1 MYAQLLRI
9 KEQKRKMANALP
21 KPEGLKLP
29 PPAFSDA
36 QQLPDNDD
44 DLMEILQST
53 PKNPVPVVEPSA
65 PKKVFNPSDRL
76 YLFLARP
83 ESGKTNTLLPLRR
96 RNSHDRRGRKTAN

>member
-29 PPAFSDA
+29 APRFSDS

-44 DLMEILQST
+44 DIMDILQST
-53 PKNPVPVVEPSA
+53 PKEPIPVVEPPA
-65 PKKVFNPSDRL
+65 PKKVL
-76 YLFLARP
+76 
-83 ESGKTNTLLPLRR
+83 
-96 RNSHDRRGRKTAN
+96 